1 MNLHEQISS
10 MIDEAVGRKMT
21 GGYFRSD
28 IDDKKAAGYKRASDV
43 LTGKSDDV
51 EKNHEAI
58 RAANAELEAKTK
70 AKKQKQTKLRVAKP
84 KKFKQNA
91 ALHGTVIGWILDLL
105 HDKKQKQLAAEL
117 AKQE

>member
-10 MIDEAVGRKMT
+10 MINEAVGRKMT

-28 IDDKKAAGYKRASDV
+28 INDKKAAGYKKASDV
-43 LTGKSDDV
+43 LTGKSDDI
-51 EKNHEAI
+51 EKSHEEI
-58 RAANAELEAKTK
+58 RTANAELEAKTK
-70 AKKQKQTKLRVAKP
+70 AKAVKSKKLKVFKP